1 MGPDVTFELSARDV
15 SALLACVHDL
25 HAETDAARLPGHLL
39 RTVARLV
46 PCRLAAFTQV
56 DPVLAE
62 PTGWLHPPE
71 LWDAADLAR
80 RFQAHIRE
88 HPVVQHVQAT
98 RDGQAR
104 AISDF
109 LTARQ
114 FHATGLYRDEFR
126 PMRSRSRTAGTAWR
140 SRGRS
145 GRCWRR
151 SPPPA
156 RR

>member
-39 RTVARLV
+39 RTVAR
-46 PCRLAAFTQV
+46 
-56 DPVLAE
+56 LAE